1 MVLYRQEE
9 RYKTMGK
16 RIYATAEE
24 ARKAHVNSN
33 YEYQKKAIKQVKFQ
47 LNKNTDPELIKHLES
62 VGNIAGYLKR
72 LIKADMEEGSEKFNV
87 NKELKEWLRTEIMVA
102 ETDGSKEE
110 LMALKRVLRTL
121 KAIEQGK
128 AE

>member
-1 MVLYRQEE
+1 
-9 RYKTMGK
+9 MGK

-24 ARKAHVNSN
+24 ARKAHVNRN

-47 LNKNTDPELIKHLES
+47 LNKNTDPELIKQLES

-102 ETDGSKEE
+102 ESDGSKEE
-110 LMALKRVLRTL
+110 LITLKRVLRTL

-128 AE
+128 SE